1 MILLAAAIATFAW
14 SGMAA
19 AEEEEAGQELQN
31 YFSNANVDMAG
42 NALVNITAPFE
53 GNATAA
59 SGALSNGSTC
69 AMIYVFDTSQA
80 MQECCG
86 CPLTAD
92 GLLTLSITN
101 QLVQQPV
108 GDAVAGVNSLENG
121 SIRILSSL
129 PFSDLAYLGDT
140 IPPWVGC
147 DTTTSVCCDPTG
159 NDGGFGPGTLTPANE
174 LVAWAQHIQTTTTTE
189 DQFEVAP
196 AEPSD
201 FDGLPEACSGITSS
215 GSGAGVCLCAIGT

>member
-31 YFSNANVDMAG
+31 YFSNANAIAAG
-42 NALVNITAPFE
+42 DALVNITAPFE
-53 GNATAA
+53 GNATALTA
-59 SGALSNGSTC
+59 AAREGETC

-108 GDAVAGVNSLENG
+108 G
-121 SIRILSSL
+121 
-129 PFSDLAYLGDT
+129 
-140 IPPWVGC
+140 
-147 DTTTSVCCDPTG
+147 
-159 NDGGFGPGTLTPANE
+159 
-174 LVAWAQHIQTTTTTE
+174 
-189 DQFEVAP
+189 
-196 AEPSD
+196 
-201 FDGLPEACSGITSS
+201 
-215 GSGAGVCLCAIGT
+215 